1 MSARRT
7 GLHVSRR
14 SRFPRRRVR
23 VAMDEVKKDSPVLG
37 GEAEELG
44 TWVLMSGRRRGQYV
58 GTGDEWG
65 LEAKRPMGQDGQR
78 S

>member
-1 MSARRT
+1 
-7 GLHVSRR
+7 
-14 SRFPRRRVR
+14 
-23 VAMDEVKKDSPVLG
+23 MDEVKKDSPVLG